1 MFLALVPYNASGTIS
16 DVILNNTA
24 LFNRLGVPI
33 YTFLLCSTIHELFL
47 WQIGQIT
54 FHLLLFHYHKL
65 ATIRV
70 RMGVLDIDHFA
81 LHVLASYVPFSK
93 YKMNT
98 HEHI

>member
-1 MFLALVPYNASGTIS
+1 MFHALVPYNASGTIS

-33 YTFLLCSTIHELFL
+33 YTFLLCSTSRELFL

-81 LHVLASYVPFSK
+81 LYVLASNVPFSK